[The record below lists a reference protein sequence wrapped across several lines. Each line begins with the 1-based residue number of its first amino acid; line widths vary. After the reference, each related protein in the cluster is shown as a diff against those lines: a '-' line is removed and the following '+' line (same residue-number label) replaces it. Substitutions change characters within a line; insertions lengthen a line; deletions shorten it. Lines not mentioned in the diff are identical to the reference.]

1 MDMELIAWI
10 LFFVGG
16 YIIVLGS
23 LLRTA
28 LRKGPGGPQG

>member
-1 MDMELIAWI
+1 MDLELIAWI

-16 YIIVLGS
+16 YMIVLGY

-28 LRKGPGGPQG
+28 MRKGPGGPHG